1 MSEFLIEKEKT
12 KEERSVV
19 RICPKCDGR
28 LIKFGGYDWSVIK
41 GQSYSFTIGR
51 ICKRCDILYLDPRFK
66 VCKIIYSK
74 LGATN
79 EN

>member
-1 MSEFLIEKEKT
+1 MSDFIVEKEKT
-12 KEERSVV
+12 KVRSQV
-19 RICPKCDGR
+19 RICPKCDGK
-28 LIKFGGYDWSVIK
+28 LIKFGGYDWSATK

-51 ICKRCDILYLDPRFK
+51 ICKRCDILFLDPRFK

-74 LGATN
+74 LGATD

>member
-12 KEERSVV
+12 KERSQV
-19 RICPKCDGR
+19 RRCPECDGR
-28 LIKFGGYDWSVIK
+28 LIKFGGHDWSVK
-41 GQSYSFTIGR
+41 RGQSYAFTIGR
-51 ICKRCDILYLDPRFK
+51 ICKRCDILFLDPRFK

-74 LGATN
+74 IGATH